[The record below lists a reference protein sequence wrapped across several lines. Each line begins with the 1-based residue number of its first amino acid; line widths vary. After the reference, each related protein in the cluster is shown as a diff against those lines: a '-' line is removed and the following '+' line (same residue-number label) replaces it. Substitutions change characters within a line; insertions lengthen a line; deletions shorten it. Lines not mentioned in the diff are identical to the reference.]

1 MNSCHCISFPLK
13 FVKKEAVNDFAGNNG
28 MTAETF
34 VSVFYIIRNIFFQ
47 RSRISLVCV
56 FDESSLKNNVYRTI
70 SLISNIRIYV
80 QQQIHQDQRSRRSK
94 TISKQL
100 C

>member
-1 MNSCHCISFPLK
+1 MNSCHCISFTLK

-34 VSVFYIIRNIFFQ
+34 VSVFYTIRNIFFQ
-47 RSRISLVCV
+47 KSRISFICV

-80 QQQIHQDQRSRRSK
+80 QQ
-94 TISKQL
+94 
-100 C
+100 